1 MKIKSNTLLLIVGI
15 LFVMVCGLSYFFYS
29 KHKSTMKY
37 INNQFQQYNFN
48 LQNQMV
54 AFMDQ
59 YKNFM
64 NQNQPVIKTQQ
75 EEKQINDFI
84 ADLEKVDEDDLELEK
99 EIQVIKDEQ
108 DNKRDLDN
116 IVENLVKE
124 TETKALLTT
133 GNKLPT
139 VQEEDLN
146 EIVKD
151 LIPVV
156 DVEEID
162 EEDETPDEQNE
173 FEQDELF
180 GDDLL
185 MDSDDE
191 LPTVEDSDIEED
203 VEESDSEIESE
214 DEEEVVEDLE
224 LSDDEAEL
232 DLNTLEDSEDDFEIT
247 IPEVSIEKEDV
258 SPFIMSS
265 PSPEPEKEEKELEPR
280 CEFIFKRGK
289 NKGNNCGRKAHED
302 GRCKKH
308 IGK

>member
-37 INNQFQQYNFN
+37 INNQFQTYNHN

-64 NQNQPVIKTQQ
+64 NQNKPVIKT
-75 EEKQINDFI
+75 EEEEQQINDFI

-99 EIQVIKDEQ
+99 EIQIVKEEQ
-108 DNKRDLDN
+108 ENKKDLDD

-124 TETKALLTT
+124 TEIKALLTT
-133 GNKLPT
+133 ENRLPMIK
-139 VQEEDLN
+139 EEDLA
-146 EIVKD
+146 EIIQD

-156 DVEEID
+156 DVEDIT
-162 EEDETPDEQNE
+162 EEDETPDEL
-173 FEQDELF
+173 FE
-180 GDDLL
+180 DDLL
-185 MDSDDE
+185 EESDDE
-191 LPTVEDSDIEED
+191 LPTVEDSDIEESED
-203 VEESDSEIESE
+203 EEVEEESDSEVESE
-214 DEEEVVEDLE
+214 DEEVVEDLE
-224 LSDDEAEL
+224 MSDNDEIEI
-232 DLNTLEDSEDDFEIT
+232 DFSTLEDSDDDAEFEVT
-247 IPEVSIEKEDV
+247 IPEVSIDATETQ
-258 SPFIMSS
+258 FIMSS
-265 PSPEPEKEEKELEPR
+265 PSPEPEIEEKELEPR
-280 CEFIFKRGK
+280 CSFVMKRGK
-289 NKGNNCGRKAHED
+289 NKGNCCERKATQD